1 MLVYEYPFNETVRS
15 ILRLEYLFQRLEVFL
30 QSDNP
35 EHHLTAISLMFD
47 IGDVTSRADLKSSLL
62 KELER
67 PRALLASFR
76 TEASVNSAA
85 LELTINDLE
94 NCLSK
99 LNQLVGRP
107 NTLINESEWLAIIRS
122 RLSVPGGTSPVDVP
136 SFYCWQQ
143 LPAKQRREQLIAYT
157 PAFVD
162 WQTTC
167 NLYLKLLRQAG
178 EAQGVFSESGSGT
191 DSFES
196 SMSMT
201 TSATIFLMP
210 LSALSGDLSSQ
221 DRDGNSAHKP
231 MCILSG
237 ADQVTRYV

>member
-67 PRALLASFR
+67 QRALLASFR

-94 NCLSK
+94 DCLSK

-107 NTLINESEWLAIIRS
+107 NTLINESEWL
-122 RLSVPGGTSPVDVP
+122 GNYPV
-136 SFYCWQQ
+136 SAECSGRNKSSGCAE
-143 LPAKQRREQLIAYT
+143 LLLLA
-157 PAFVD
+157 
-162 WQTTC
+162 TT
-167 NLYLKLLRQAG
+167 A
-178 EAQGVFSESGSGT
+178 SI
-191 DSFES
+191 
-196 SMSMT
+196 T
-201 TSATIFLMP
+201 TS
-210 LSALSGDLSSQ
+210 
-221 DRDGNSAHKP
+221 
-231 MCILSG
+231 
-237 ADQVTRYV
+237 